1 MKVILTRDVKG
12 LGRKNEIKDVP
23 QGYAENF
30 LLRNRYAL
38 AATPRAVADHEAKL
52 RREAD
57 TKAAHEGIVRET
69 LASLDGKRF
78 ELKERANEQGHLF
91 AKVHA
96 PEIAKAIEAQLGPIV
111 DVAWIDEGF
120 AVREVGEH
128 KLMLRA
134 AGATATLTA
143 AVLAA

>member
-1 MKVILTRDVKG
+1 MKVILSRDVKG
-12 LGRKNEIKDVP
+12 LGRKNEIKEVP

-30 LLRNRYAL
+30 LLRNRFAV
-38 AATPRAVADHEAKL
+38 AATPRAVADHEARL

-57 TKAAHEGIVRET
+57 EQKAHDGIVRET
-69 LASLDGKRF
+69 LAGLDGKRV

-96 PEIAKAIEAQLGPIV
+96 PEIAKAIEAQLGPAV
-111 DVAWIDEGF
+111 DQSWLSGAE

-128 KLMLRA
+128 KVALRA
-134 AGATATLTA
+134 AGATATV
-143 AVLAA
+143 VLAVVAA